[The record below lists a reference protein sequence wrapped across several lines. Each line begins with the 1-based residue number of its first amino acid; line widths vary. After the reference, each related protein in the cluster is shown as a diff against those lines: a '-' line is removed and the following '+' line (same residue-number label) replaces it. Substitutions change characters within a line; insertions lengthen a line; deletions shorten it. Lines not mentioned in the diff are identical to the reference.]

1 MSFTPIAVY
10 LPYVLIALAVG
21 FLVLGA
27 GFLAWKRCKEESQ
40 KNLQKQQRQ
49 KNRDIKKQQREKDLA
64 SRPSKV
70 IMSDPSVSQQT
81 ATKLKRGRSS
91 VILLVEDSP
100 TMMTTLRKIL
110 ERWEYKVVTAS
121 DGRKA
126 WAELQKSKPD
136 LVISDIDMPE
146 LNGIELLK
154 LMRSDLVLMSV
165 PVILITASPYYHLEA
180 SQENGVNG
188 LLSKPFED
196 KALLNQVRYLLQE

>member
-27 GFLAWKRCKEESQ
+27 GFLAWKRYKEESQ
-40 KNLQKQQRQ
+40 KKLQKQQRQ